1 MFEIK
6 RYNPSLKKTWDQ
18 YVKKARNSTF
28 LFYRDYMDYH
38 SDRFHDHSLLFFK
51 GNHLH
56 SILPAHEKEEAT
68 GGENNSEKT
77 KLFCSHLGLTYGGL
91 IMDKDVTAA
100 DVVELFKELNTYLKA
115 QGFKR
120 AVYKPV
126 PWVYHQLPSEED
138 LYALYWQCHARII
151 QRDMGTTIFMQEH
164 LRWRKDRRRRLKK
177 ALEAGVEVKRT
188 DDFTSFWKVL
198 DDNLQERHHVHPVHT
213 LAEIELL
220 HCRFPENIVQY
231 NAYYQGKVVAGM
243 TFYISRNMVHGQYC
257 SSNDTGKD
265 LGAVDAI
272 YDKVMYH
279 DYADYKYLD
288 FGRST
293 EGIGDVLNEG
303 LIAQKEGFGGRGVIY
318 DTYEWDI

>member
-115 QGFKR
+115 QGFK
-120 AVYKPV
+120 
-126 PWVYHQLPSEED
+126 
-138 LYALYWQCHARII
+138 
-151 QRDMGTTIFMQEH
+151 
-164 LRWRKDRRRRLKK
+164 
-177 ALEAGVEVKRT
+177 
-188 DDFTSFWKVL
+188 
-198 DDNLQERHHVHPVHT
+198 
-213 LAEIELL
+213 
-220 HCRFPENIVQY
+220 
-231 NAYYQGKVVAGM
+231 
-243 TFYISRNMVHGQYC
+243 
-257 SSNDTGKD
+257 
-265 LGAVDAI
+265 
-272 YDKVMYH
+272 
-279 DYADYKYLD
+279 
-288 FGRST
+288 
-293 EGIGDVLNEG
+293 
-303 LIAQKEGFGGRGVIY
+303 
-318 DTYEWDI
+318 

>member
-1 MFEIK
+1 MFDIK
-6 RYNPSLKKTWDQ
+6 RYTPSDKKIWDQ
-18 YVKKARNSTF
+18 YVDKARNATF

-38 SDRFHDHSLLFFK
+38 ADRFHDHSLLFYK

-56 SILPAHEKEEAT
+56 SILPAHDKEEAI
-68 GGENNSEKT
+68 GKESLEKQ

-91 IMDKDVTAA
+91 VMDKDVIAA
-100 DVVELFKELNTYLKA
+100 DVVTLFKELNIYLKA
-115 QGFKR
+115 QGFQK
-120 AVYKPV
+120 AIYKPV

-177 ALEAGVEVKRT
+177 AQEAGVVVKRT
-188 DDFTSFWKVL
+188 NDFASFWKVL
-198 DDNLQERHHVHPVHT
+198 DDNLQERHHVHPVHS
-213 LAEIELL
+213 LEEIELL
-220 HCRFPENIVQY
+220 HNRFPKNIVQY
-231 NAYYQGKVVAGM
+231 NAYYQGEVVAGM
-243 TFYISRNMVHGQYC
+243 TFYISKNVLHGQYC
-257 SSNDTGKD
+257 SSNDMGKK

-279 DYADYKYLD
+279 DYADYKNLD

-293 EGIGDVLNEG
+293 EGIGNILNEG
-303 LIAQKEGFGGRGVIY
+303 LIAQKEGFGGRGVVY
-318 DTYEWDI
+318 DTCEWDIL